1 MANAP
6 AFTLSLDGKDLT
18 PTVEPRLMSLTLTEK
33 RGDEA
38 DQLDLVLSDHDGQLA
53 LPKRGVEI
61 TLALGWRGKPLVG
74 KGTFKVDEIEWSS
87 SPAQVT
93 IRARSADFTA
103 DLRIRRERSWRETL
117 LAQVL
122 GDVANGAGLTLKL
135 DAELGER
142 PVAVMA
148 QSRESD
154 VAFLRRLGK
163 HYDATATI
171 KNGSLIF
178 APIGSGKTSTGKT
191 LPTVEILAADGDQ
204 AAWKVAERGTYAGVT
219 AAWHSTSSATKHKV
233 TAGVAK
239 GARRLRKTFA
249 SEADAKQAAEA
260 EWTRVQRGAGT
271 LTYVLA
277 LGRPD
282 LGPEIKVK
290 TSGLK
295 AEIDATSWLVE
306 EATHTLADGGFTTS
320 LQLETAS

>member
-1 MANAP
+1 MANVP
-6 AFTLSLDGKDLT
+6 AFALSLDGKDLT

-38 DQLDLVLSDHDGQLA
+38 DQLDLALSDHDGQLA
-53 LPKRGVEI
+53 LPKRGVVI

-74 KGTFKVDEIEWSS
+74 KGTFKVDEVEWST

-103 DLRIRRERSWRETL
+103 DLRIRRDRSWRDTS
-117 LAQVL
+117 LAEVL
-122 GDVANGAGLTLKL
+122 GDIANGAGLTLKL
-135 DAELGER
+135 DPDLGDR
-142 PVAVMA
+142 PVAVFA

-171 KNGSLIF
+171 KNGALIF
-178 APIGSGKTSTGKT
+178 SPIGAGTTTSGKA
-191 LPTVEILAADGDQ
+191 LPTVEIAAADGDQ
-204 AAWKVAERGTYAGVT
+204 VGWKVAERGAYAGVT
-219 AAWHSTSSATKHKV
+219 AVWHSTSSATKHKV
-233 TAGVAK
+233 TAGAAE

-260 EWTRVQRGAGT
+260 EWSRVQRGAGQ
-271 LTYVLA
+271 LTYTLA
-277 LGRPD
+277 LGRPEI
-282 LGPEIKVK
+282 GPEVKVK

-306 EATHTLADGGFTTS
+306 EVTHTLVDGGLTTR
-320 LQLETAS
+320 LQLETAN